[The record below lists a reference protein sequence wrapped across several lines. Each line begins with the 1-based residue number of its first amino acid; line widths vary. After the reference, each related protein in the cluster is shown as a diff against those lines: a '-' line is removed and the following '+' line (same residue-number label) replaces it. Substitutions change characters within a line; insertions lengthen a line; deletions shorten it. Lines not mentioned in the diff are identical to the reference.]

1 MKEES
6 ADIVLVEDSLDHAEL
21 VIRGLQDHRV
31 FNPVRHFMDGEAA
44 LEYLFSAETLKERK
58 QKPVLILLDLRI
70 PKVDGLEVLSQ
81 LKSNEQTSS
90 IPVVVLTT
98 SEAEK
103 DLATAYKHHANSYVV
118 KPVDFGKFNELMDDL
133 GFYWLVWNRRST

>member
-1 MKEES
+1 
-6 ADIVLVEDSLDHAEL
+6 
-21 VIRGLQDHRV
+21 
-31 FNPVRHFMDGEAA
+31 
-44 LEYLFSAETLKERK
+44 
-58 QKPVLILLDLRI
+58 VLILLDLRI

-118 KPVDFGKFNELMDDL
+118 KPVDFWKFNELMDDL
-133 GFYWLVWNRRST
+133 GFYWLIWNRRST